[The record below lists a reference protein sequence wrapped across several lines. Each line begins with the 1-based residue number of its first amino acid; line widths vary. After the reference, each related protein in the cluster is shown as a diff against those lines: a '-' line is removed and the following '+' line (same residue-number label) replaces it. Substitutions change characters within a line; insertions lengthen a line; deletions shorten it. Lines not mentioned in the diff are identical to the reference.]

1 MELAL
6 NDVVGVLE
14 NIDRN
19 DTQEINLDYINAVP
33 SSWVATKTPLEL
45 TKCKFIKD
53 KLRHMVLDQFRE
65 KY

>member
-33 SSWVATKTPLEL
+33 SS
-45 TKCKFIKD
+45 
-53 KLRHMVLDQFRE
+53 
-65 KY
+65 

>member
-19 DTQEINLDYINAVP
+19 DTREINLDYINAVA
-33 SSWVATKTPLEL
+33 SS
-45 TKCKFIKD
+45 
-53 KLRHMVLDQFRE
+53 
-65 KY
+65 